1 MIDERGTT
9 ALLGGVELLERAIGY
24 TQGSLMLVTSD
35 SLANPTP
42 CVDWDLHGL
51 LAHMMDSLVA
61 LSEAAELGHIDL
73 EPSEP
78 TGDFATDAVATL
90 HRRACHLLG
99 AWSQVDAPREVSV
112 GDASIMGSVL
122 TGTGALEIAVHGWDV
137 ARACGHDRPIPPALA
152 EYLLEL
158 APLLVR
164 DADRPDRFAAPVGI
178 SPLARPSHQLVAY
191 LGRSPLPLDGPL
203 G

>member
-24 TQGSLMLVTSD
+24 TQGSLVLVSSD
-35 SLANPTP
+35 SLASATP
-42 CVDWDLHGL
+42 CADWDLRGL

-73 EPSEP
+73 EPSVP

-90 HRRACHLLG
+90 HRRACRLLG
-99 AWSQVDAPREVSV
+99 AWSQVDAPREITV
-112 GDASIMGSVL
+112 GDRSLMGSVL
-122 TGTGALEIAVHGWDV
+122 TGTGALEIAGHGWDV
-137 ARACGHDRPIPPALA
+137 ARACGHDRPIPAALA

-178 SPLARPSHQLVAY
+178 SPLARPSDQLVAY
-191 LGRSPLPLDGPL
+191 LGRSPLPLDGSL

>member
-24 TQGSLMLVTSD
+24 TQGSLVLVRSD
-35 SLANPTP
+35 ALDNATP
-42 CVDWDLHGL
+42 CADWDLSGL
-51 LAHMMDSLVA
+51 LAHMTDSLVT
-61 LSEAAELGHIDL
+61 LSEAAELGHVGL

-78 TGDFATDAVATL
+78 TGDFARDAVATL

-99 AWSQVDAPREVSV
+99 AWSQVDAPRQVSV
-112 GDASIMGSVL
+112 GDRPLMGSVL

-137 ARACGHDRPIPPALA
+137 AQACGQDRPIPAALA
-152 EYLLEL
+152 EDLLEL
-158 APLLVR
+158 APLLVS
-164 DADRPDRFAAPVGI
+164 DADRPDRFAAPVRI
-178 SPLARPSHQLVAY
+178 SPLARPSDQLVAH
-191 LGRSPLPLDGPL
+191 LGRSPLPLNGPL